1 MVTVILIFYENQLF
15 KKLNTGKVSYTSFYE
30 NKEEVES
37 PPSSEDEDT
46 STPRWCTVRK
56 DFRVGQ
62 YGKASGYIGLRFS
75 KKKGSATI
83 LITFISF
90 ILIILF

>member
-75 KKKGSATI
+75 KKKVRQLS
-83 LITFISF
+83 S
-90 ILIILF
+90 